1 MRKFIFAAGALLAS
15 MGPGFASGAMAGEGL
30 DLSGYKPIPTAIHLD
45 WTPENS
51 MAVLRFST
59 GCLSTQTGHMVA
71 EDLSVELDRETGRLE
86 INGSYLH
93 QPPENPRMI
102 GSADC
107 MGSKVKTVE
116 IPHLTGG
123 NYQVL
128 RNGKLLWNVELTDK
142 PLQMT
147 LGLDAAKAGQ
157 LIKRKTFKPSSKAW
171 MRHKSVNA
179 SRGALRATGLVRV
192 SKGTLV
198 SKKRQT
204 HSSMGPGKTEN
215 QPPRICYCMPRSI
228 GRN

>member
-15 MGPGFASGAMAGEGL
+15 MGPGLASGAMAGEDH
-30 DLSGYKPIPTAIHLD
+30 DLFGYKPMPTAIHLE
-45 WTPENS
+45 WTPETS
-51 MAVLRFST
+51 TAVLRFST

-107 MGSKVKTVE
+107 MGLRVKTVE

-123 NYQVL
+123 NYEVL
-128 RNGKLLWNVELTDK
+128 RNGKLLWNVDLADK
-142 PLQMT
+142 PLEMT
-147 LGLDAAKAGQ
+147 LGLDEAKAGQ

-171 MRHKSVNA
+171 MRHKGVNA
-179 SRGALRATGLVRV
+179 SRGALRATGSAQV

-198 SKKRQT
+198 SEKAQT

-215 QPPRICYCMPRSI
+215 RPPRFCYCMPRSI